1 MANVRTMKG
10 IYAMI
15 AVLLV
20 VATMSGCIDNVIE
33 ARTSRRAPFTKTRIL
48 KQRSPNLKR
57 CRT

>member
-15 AVLLV
+15 VVLLV
-20 VATMSGCIDNVIE
+20 VAAMSGCIDNGIE

-48 KQRSPNLKR
+48 KQQSPNLKR
-57 CRT
+57 